1 MFWHILIIFQIIF
14 QILHYLNH
22 YGTYYINRKC
32 AIFSMQNKKDQIIL
46 TIQIIAIELREFN

>member
-22 YGTYYINRKC
+22 YGTKYINRKC
-32 AIFSMQNKKDQIIL
+32 AILSMQSKKDHILLIIQSI
-46 TIQIIAIELREFN
+46 TIELRGLN